1 MAAGERTDARGPA
14 KGRAQH
20 VLTAAAQRA
29 RMLAQ
34 VMRDPAR
41 RKTFRRSPADIE
53 RGLRLHDLTTTGNVW
68 RLDRELEDMDPRL
81 RFTLGASLLQDSGA
95 LLVIE
100 GVTTWFTNPSPDE
113 IVSSL
118 LVDGGYS
125 TIEID
130 AMRTF
135 LASQRGPDR
144 AGFVVDIGANIGT
157 TSVPFALAGY
167 HVVAIEPVPRTA
179 ALLRRN
185 IEANGVADR
194 CTVVEAAIAVESS
207 TLTMRV
213 GNALCMNSI
222 DAGSNTVDET
232 AGRNSGDYR
241 DELIEVPAQPLEH
254 ILDETGVPTDQV
266 ALVWS
271 DTEGGESAVLA
282 SGERLWGAGVPLWV
296 EVSPSA
302 LDALGG
308 VDTFSDLAIASFG
321 RFCDTAALLADPAE
335 PALVDIGSLPR
346 AIADLDASAERFT
359 NVLLVP

>member
-1 MAAGERTDARGPA
+1 MAAGERRNPRGPA

-20 VLTAAAQRA
+20 VLTAATQRA

-41 RKTFRRSPADIE
+41 RRTFGRTPADIE
-53 RGLRLHDLTTTGNVW
+53 RGLRLRDLTATGNVW
-68 RLDRELEDMDPRL
+68 RLARELEDMDPRL
-81 RFTLGASLLQDSGA
+81 RYTLGASLLQDSGA
-95 LLVIE
+95 LLVVE
-100 GVTTWFTNPSPDE
+100 GDTTWFTNPSPDE

-125 TIEID
+125 TSEID
-130 AMRTF
+130 ALRTF
-135 LASQRGPDR
+135 LAADR
-144 AGFVVDIGANIGT
+144 SPNRSGFVIDVGANIGT
-157 TSVPFALAGY
+157 TTVPFALAGY

-185 IEANGVADR
+185 IAANGVADR
-194 CTVVEAAIAVESS
+194 CTVVEAAIAIEPS

-213 GNALCMNSI
+213 GNALGMNSI
-222 DAGSNTVDET
+222 DTGSNPVDET

-241 DELIEVPAQPLEH
+241 AELIEVPALPLER

-282 SGERLWGAGVPLWV
+282 SGERLWQAGVPLWV

-308 VDTFSDLAIASFG
+308 VAAFSDLAVASFG
-321 RFCDTAALLADPAE
+321 RFCDTEALLADPAD

-346 AIADLDASAERFT
+346 AIAGLEASTERFT